1 MSRSVIALFVQS
13 FPAAL
18 PHAWRVVWRAHLVS
32 WMDWLIAL
40 FLFALPWFAIP
51 HWVDPVELPKAL
63 LSIGAMALWFVFRGA
78 YSALGQLELQEG
90 SALPRRWSA
99 FSVWMIVLA
108 GAASISWVLAASR
121 GMAWLG
127 NGAQIS
133 SSFATILTALWLI
146 GAVYEATQR
155 SVLTGRFFTRSWFA
169 GMCVALIGSLLVRIT
184 AGAAAAPSIFSVG
197 RIFDLWLFLPV
208 VWLVGLG
215 LLATRGS
222 IQAPLTFRK
231 LARYRLS
238 HLVLALVLLATLIG
252 GLLVDLGWLWL
263 ILFGGSIIVKVLLI
277 SAKRYPSLAGF
288 LSLLGLFGGLFGL
301 LISTQQ
307 LATPQWIVQGRQAV
321 GMNQLSEVLPSQKLS
336 WHVTKAALQDAPL
349 FGAGPTSWMSVFDR
363 ERPLELNQTP
373 IWNVRFPRSASL
385 LTTVLTEYGLVPSVL
400 ATLFFLI
407 LLGVATRVAIQSKD
421 PGLAWH
427 ALFVVAGI
435 VFATLRPTSTLSVL
449 SLSFLAGLLAAR
461 VFLPAKAQLEWSER
475 RVFSHSAVGACLVLA
490 MVASMVVF
498 QRAVAADLLTSNE
511 AYALPLTRRLNP
523 ADDFTYAREA
533 LISLDQAEVVA
544 GRGDLR
550 NVLAWLD
557 RADQAIAAAR
567 DRNPTAAEHVALAL
581 RSAQLRTQ
589 LDEKAEERVFA
600 LAAELDA
607 LRPTD
612 PGTPLAIFG
621 VQRLRVAREAQ
632 IIAQEQDP
640 ERKEVALHRETQ
652 AKSAAESALQESL
665 RRKADFA
672 PALYAR
678 ASWLAQQ
685 GETRQAIASLEQL
698 AEQNRDRADLLVP
711 LALLYR
717 RNQEPLKAAAVFEA
731 LALRAPQTLEY
742 TWQQS
747 LALIQ
752 AERWNEATV
761 VLQRLVATDPRAIQ
775 YQQQLQEVLRRR
787 AQASTPVIATST
799 SATATSTATST
810 TPTPKS
816 STRRRVTR

>member
-1 MSRSVIALFVQS
+1 MSRSVIALFAQS
-13 FPAAL
+13 FPAAF
-18 PHAWRVVWRAHLVS
+18 PHAWRVVWRAHLVY

-63 LSIGAMALWFVFRGA
+63 LSIGTMAVWFVFRGA
-78 YSALGQLELQEG
+78 YSALGQLELREG
-90 SALPRRWSA
+90 SVLPRRWSA
-99 FSVWMIVLA
+99 FSVWMVVLA
-108 GAASISWVLAASR
+108 GAASISWLLAASR

-146 GAVYEATQR
+146 GAIYEATQR
-155 SVLTGRFFTRSWFA
+155 SVLVGRFFTRSWFA
-169 GMCVALIGSLLVRIT
+169 GMCVALIGSLLVRST
-184 AGAAAAPSIFSVG
+184 AGATPSIFSVS
-197 RIFDLWLFLPV
+197 RVFDLWLFLPV

-215 LLATRGS
+215 LLATRGTV
-222 IQAPLTFRK
+222 QAPLTFRK

-238 HLVLALVLLATLIG
+238 HLVLALVLLTTLIG
-252 GLLVDLGWLWL
+252 GLLVDLGCLWL
-263 ILFGGSIIVKVLLI
+263 ILLAGSIIVKLLLM
-277 SAKRYPSLAGF
+277 SVKRYPSLAGF
-288 LSLLGLFGGLFGL
+288 LSLLSLFGSLFGL

-307 LATPQWIVQGRQAV
+307 VATPNWIVQGRRAL
-321 GMNQLSEVLPSQKLS
+321 GITQLSEVLPSQALS
-336 WHVTKAALQDAPL
+336 WQVTKASLKDAPL
-349 FGAGPTSWMSVFDR
+349 FGAGPTSWISVFDR

-373 IWNVRFPRSASL
+373 VWNVRFPRSGSL
-385 LTTVLTEYGLVPSVL
+385 LTTVLTEYGLVPSLL

-407 LLGVATRVAIQSKD
+407 LLGVAIKVAVQSKD
-421 PGLAWH
+421 LGLAWH
-427 ALFVVAGI
+427 ALFVGAGMM
-435 VFATLRPTSTLSVL
+435 FAVLRPASTLSIL
-449 SLSFLAGLLAAR
+449 SLWFLVGLLAAR

-475 RVFSHSAVGACLVLA
+475 RLFSHSVVGACLILA
-490 MVASMVVF
+490 MLASMVVF
-498 QRAVAADLLTSNE
+498 QRAVAAELLTSNE
-511 AYALPLTRRLNP
+511 PYALPLTRRLNP
-523 ADDFTYAREA
+523 ADDYTYAREA
-533 LISLDQAEVVA
+533 LISLDQAEDA
-544 GRGDLR
+544 ASRADLH
-550 NVLAWLD
+550 NVFAWLD

-567 DRNPTAAEHVALAL
+567 DRNPAAAEHVAQAL
-581 RSAQLRTQ
+581 RSAQLRAQ
-589 LDEKAEERVFA
+589 LDEKAEERVLAF
-600 LAAELDA
+600 AAELDG

-632 IIAQEQDP
+632 LIAQEQDP
-640 ERKEVALHRETQ
+640 QRKEAALQRETQ
-652 AKSAAESALQESL
+652 AKTAAESALQESL
-665 RRKADFA
+665 RRKSDFA

-678 ASWLAQQ
+678 ASWLAQL

-731 LALRAPQTLEY
+731 LALRAPQMLEY

-761 VLQRLVATDPRAIQ
+761 VLQRLVAADPRAVH

-787 AQASTPVIATST
+787 AQASAPVIATST
-799 SATATSTATST
+799 PVTTTSTATST
-810 TPTPKS
+810 APVRRPAA
-816 STRRRVTR
+816 RRRVTR